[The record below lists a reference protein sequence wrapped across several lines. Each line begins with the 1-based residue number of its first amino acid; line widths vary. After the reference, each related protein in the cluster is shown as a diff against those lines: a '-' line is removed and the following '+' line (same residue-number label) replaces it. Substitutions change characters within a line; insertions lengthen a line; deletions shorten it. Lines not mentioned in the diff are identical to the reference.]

1 MADEIGV
8 SIVATDQQF
17 AASAGKAAAAV
28 EEITRQEEKLAA
40 TSKELGVDN
49 KKFAQQFGK
58 VERDRIKNE
67 NRAQSAKAQE
77 QKTRQK
83 DIARQAARDAKE
95 ASRAEKKAAA
105 DEKKATEDRT
115 SKNRQLARVLLG
127 RRAVILGEATGIGT
141 AVVAGIELASALA
154 AAGTAAT
161 ILLAAIAAV
170 SLEASTARDN
180 ARGFMGVLTHGRGAE
195 ALADVD
201 HLAGDLGEK
210 FQDARDNFIKFRQ
223 AGLDNTQSAHLEKLV
238 ADLDTV
244 DRSGELAKQAISR
257 VLSYTSPGGRQTAE
271 QVDASRR
278 AMALLAKQAG
288 VSGKGIEAA
297 ADSVSSISGAFNRI
311 DNSKT
316 QALEEIGD
324 RIRPGV
330 SRAAQAVAK
339 LTENFLASEGGQK
352 VIGALVD
359 GIDSLS
365 DSAEHAAKSM
375 SDGLNDPDV
384 RAGLDDLSI
393 AIKGTADLIGFT
405 AEESTALA
413 VAIFGAVGKLSNLE
427 GDALLWAE
435 NMIDGLIDGI
445 EHGAHRVY
453 DSVGDLAKNIG
464 STFAGLLGI
473 HSPSKLFFEY
483 GVDTGEGYAGGAEK
497 SFPDGADIAQQM
509 LPAPGQLARAAQAAA
524 PAESASGGSPFGF
537 GQPPIFGAAPGAGAR
552 TVQVTIQNIQLNVPA
567 GEDPDRWMRAAGREI
582 GLGIQAI
589 LMTQGAPSDG

>member
-1 MADEIGV
+1 MADEIAV
-8 SIVATDQQF
+8 SIVPVDSQF

-49 KKFAQQFGK
+49 KKFSQQFGK

-67 NRAQSAKAQE
+67 NRAQSAKVQE

-83 DIARQAARDAKE
+83 DTARQAARDAKE

-105 DEKKATEDRT
+105 DEKKSTDERA

-141 AVVAGIELASALA
+141 AVVAGIELGGALI
-154 AAGTAAT
+154 AAGTAAAA
-161 ILLAAIAAV
+161 LLTAIAAV

-201 HLAGDLGEK
+201 HLAGAVGAKLG
-210 FQDARDNFIKFRQ
+210 DARDNFIKFRQ

-244 DRSGELAKQAISR
+244 DRSGELAKQAVSR
-257 VLSYTSPGGRQTAE
+257 VLSYTSPGGRQTTE
-271 QVDASRR
+271 QIDASRR

-297 ADSVSSISGAFNRI
+297 ADSASSIAGAFNRI

-316 QALEEIGD
+316 KALEDIGD

-330 SRAAQAVAK
+330 SRAAQAIAK

-352 VIGALVD
+352 IIDSLVD
-359 GIDSLS
+359 GIDNLS
-365 DSAEHAAKSM
+365 GSAERAANAVN
-375 SDGLNDPDV
+375 DALNDPDT
-384 RAGLDDLSI
+384 RAGIEDLSI
-393 AIKGTADLIGFT
+393 AIKGTADFIGFA

-413 VAIFGAVGKLSNLE
+413 LAIFNAVGKLSDLE
-427 GDALLWAE
+427 GEALVWGG

-445 EHGAHRVY
+445 ENGAHRVY
-453 DSVGDLAKNIG
+453 DSVADLANNIG
-464 STFAGLLGI
+464 DTFARLLGI
-473 HSPSKLFFEY
+473 HSPSKLFFKY
-483 GVDTGEGYAGGAEK
+483 GVNTGEGFDGGAEK
-497 SFPDGADIAQQM
+497 SFPSGADMARRM
-509 LPAPGQLARAAQAAA
+509 LPEPGQVATAARAAA
-524 PAESASGGSPFGF
+524 PAESATPGSPFGF
-537 GQPPIFGAAPGAGAR
+537 GQPPPIFGAPGAGA
-552 TVQVTIQNIQLNVPA
+552 VHVTIQNIQLNVPA

-589 LMTQGAPSDG
+589 LMTQGAPDNG